1 MTAASDA
8 AALPAEP
15 NARAGQKRGSLISL
29 LLAVVLIPAVLGS
42 SKTIFNDGDV
52 SWHIATGQWILAHHA
67 IPRVDP
73 FSFTWG
79 GKAWVP
85 IEWLSEVI
93 FGSAYEIAA
102 YAGVA
107 ALVTAALMAL
117 HAIVFANASR
127 YVRALIAIIPM
138 DFVLVPM
145 LLARPHLLAWPL
157 LAFWMWLMLRAR
169 ERDLS
174 PPLASALLMS
184 LWANLHGSF
193 VLGIGI
199 AGLFGLEALVFS
211 TDRARVL
218 RQWLPFGI
226 ACVAAVFI
234 NANGIAGV
242 VHPLHMANLRMLPL
256 IDEWKPSNP
265 RVTPFFFAMLALTLA
280 LIAWK
285 RPRLLWTRWLLLA
298 GMLGLALLQVR
309 HQAMLAIIAAMVLP
323 EGFGREGARS
333 DRPEGAAIIVAAAA
347 AFALIIARAVLPLSP
362 VENETNPWKLIAA
375 VPAQYRSQPVLNG
388 YSMGGP
394 LILAGIRP
402 FIDGRGDMY
411 GDALVSNYVQMTSG
425 DRAAFNAAV
434 RSWNIRWAIFPRHT
448 HVTGILDR
456 SPGWRRIASDEA
468 GSVYVRT
475 TP

>member
-1 MTAASDA
+1 MTAAPDV

-15 NARAGQKRGSLISL
+15 NSRAGQKRASLISL

-67 IPRVDP
+67 IPHADP

-93 FGSAYEIAA
+93 FGSAYKIAA

-127 YVRALIAIIPM
+127 YIRALIAIIGM

-145 LLARPHLLAWPL
+145 LLARPHLLVWPL

-169 ERDLS
+169 ERDRA

-211 TDRARVL
+211 TDRVRVL
-218 RQWLPFGI
+218 HQWLLFGI
-226 ACVAAVFI
+226 ASVTVVFI

-242 VHPLHMANLRMLPL
+242 VHPLHMANLQMLPL

-265 RVTPFFFAMLALTLA
+265 KVTPFFFVMLALTLA

-285 RPRLLWTRWLLLA
+285 RPRLAWTRWLLLA

-323 EGFGREGARS
+323 EGFGREGIES
-333 DRPEGAAIIVAAAA
+333 DRPDRAAVIVAAVA
-347 AFALIIARAVLPLSP
+347 AFALIIARALLPLSP

-411 GDALVSNYVQMTSG
+411 GDDLVSNYVRITSG
-425 DRAAFNAAV
+425 DRAAFDAAV
-434 RSWNIRWAIFPRHT
+434 RSWNIRWAILPRHT
-448 HVTGILDR
+448 HVTRILDR

-468 GSVYVRT
+468 GSVYIRT
-475 TP
+475 AP

>member
-1 MTAASDA
+1 VTSAPEATALLAQ
-8 AALPAEP
+8 PATS
-15 NARAGQKRGSLISL
+15 AGAKRGSLISL

-52 SWHIATGQWILAHHA
+52 SWHIATGQWILAHRS
-67 IPRVDP
+67 IPHVDP

-79 GKAWVP
+79 GKPWVP
-85 IEWLSEVI
+85 IEWFSEVI
-93 FGSAYEIAA
+93 LGASYRVGA

-107 ALVTAALMAL
+107 AVVTLALMAL

-145 LLARPHLLAWPL
+145 LFARPHLLVWPL
-157 LAFWMWLMLRAR
+157 LAVWMWLMLRAR
-169 ERDLS
+169 ERERA

-193 VLGIGI
+193 VLGILI

-211 TDRARVL
+211 TDRRRVL

-234 NANGIAGV
+234 NANGIAGLV
-242 VHPLHMANLRMLPL
+242 YPLHIENLRMLPL

-265 RVTPFFFAMLALTLA
+265 RVTPFAFTMLALTLA

-298 GMLGLALLQVR
+298 GMLGLAILQVR

-323 EGFGREGARS
+323 EGFGRGGVES
-333 DRPEGAAIIVAAAA
+333 DRPDRAAIIVAAAA
-347 AFALIIARAVLPLSP
+347 ALALIVARAVLPLSP
-362 VENETNPWKLIAA
+362 VENEANPWKLIAA

-411 GDALVSNYVQMTSG
+411 GDALVADYVRITSG
-425 DRAAFNAAV
+425 DRTALDAAV
-434 RSWNIRWAIFPRHT
+434 KEWNIRWAIFPRQS

-456 SPGWRRIASDEA
+456 SSGWRRIASDEA
-468 GSVYVRT
+468 GSVWVRT
-475 TP
+475 TR